1 MTTPSVPVQP
11 EPNAIRAT
19 PTPVRAAPTP
29 VRAEPA
35 RALTQKVIII
45 GAGPAGLMAAEVLS
59 NAGIQVHV
67 YDAMPSA
74 GRKFLLAGIGGLNL
88 THSEPPESFLT
99 RFYERNSHLTQVIT
113 AQPAIELGAW
123 AKGLGIDTFTG
134 TSGRIFPTDM
144 KAAPLLRA
152 WLHRLRSNGV
162 QFHMRHRWTGWDESA
177 TGQSLG
183 ALKFEKTTAG
193 SPEIADPNASGTPEN
208 STTSNSIAQSTVSAR
223 SVQHITVQADATILA
238 LGGASWQRLGSDGA
252 WVPWLRAKGIDVAD
266 LQPANCGFDVS
277 TNGKPGWSEH
287 FTTKYAGH
295 PFKTVAI
302 KIEGNGTKPDN
313 AFDFHRQGEF
323 VATQTGVEG
332 SLIYATSKLLR
343 ERIATYGSATFHL
356 DLLPQWDAA
365 KVLCEVSHP
374 RGSRSLS
381 SHLSSR
387 LNLEGIKLNIL
398 YELLSK
404 EAMND
409 PQQLAT
415 AIKSLPITVTATRPL
430 DEAISTAGGIRF
442 EAMTAQYMLSQ
453 LPGVFCAGEMLDWEA
468 PTGGYLLT
476 AAMATG
482 RAAGE
487 GAFEFVSRL

>member
-1 MTTPSVPVQP
+1 MKSKTV
-11 EPNAIRAT
+11 A
-19 PTPVRAAPTP
+19 
-29 VRAEPA
+29 
-35 RALTQKVIII
+35 II

-59 NAGIQVHV
+59 DANIEVHV

-88 THSEPPESFLT
+88 THSEPLELFLT
-99 RFYERNSHLTQVIT
+99 RYYERKEALAQVIT
-113 AQPAIELGAW
+113 AQPATQLGAW
-123 AKGLGIDTFTG
+123 AKGLGIDIFTG

-162 QFHMRHRWTGWDESA
+162 QFHMRHRWTGWNDQGEL
-177 TGQSLG
+177 Q
-183 ALKFEKTTAG
+183 FEKRSSSTA
-193 SPEIADPNASGTPEN
+193 EAE
-208 STTSNSIAQSTVSAR
+208 
-223 SVQHITVQADATILA
+223 HITVTPQATVLA

-266 LQPANCGFDVS
+266 LQPANCGFDVAV
-277 TNGKPGWSEH
+277 NGKPGWSEH
-287 FTTKYAGH
+287 FTTKFAGQ
-295 PFKTVAI
+295 PFKTVSI
-302 KIEGNGTKPDN
+302 KIEGDN
-313 AFDFHRQGEF
+313 AEPVFHRQGEF

-332 SLIYATSKLLR
+332 SLIYAASKLLR
-343 ERIATYGSATFHL
+343 ERIATHGNATFHL

-365 KVLCEVSHP
+365 KVLREVSHP

-381 SHLSSR
+381 SHLNSR

-398 YELLSK
+398 HELLSK
-404 EAMND
+404 EAMNN

-415 AIKSLPITVTATRPL
+415 AIKSLPITVTATRPI

-442 EAMTAQYMLSQ
+442 EAMTGQYMLNK

-476 AAMATG
+476 AALVTG
-482 RAAGE
+482 RVSGE
-487 GAFEFVSRL
+487 GVVAYLEQ

>member
-1 MTTPSVPVQP
+1 MNNIPV
-11 EPNAIRAT
+11 A
-19 PTPVRAAPTP
+19 
-29 VRAEPA
+29 
-35 RALTQKVIII
+35 II

-59 NAGIQVHV
+59 NAGVSVHV

-88 THSEPPESFLT
+88 THSEPLDTFIT
-99 RFYERNSHLTQVIT
+99 RYYERKDALAQQII
-113 AQPAIELGAW
+113 AQPAIEIGAW
-123 AKGLGIDTFTG
+123 AKSLGIDTFVG
-134 TSGRIFPTDM
+134 SSGRIFPTDM

-152 WLHRLRSNGV
+152 WLQRLRSQGV
-162 QFHMRHRWTGWDESA
+162 QFHMRHRWTGWDE
-177 TGQSLG
+177 QG
-183 ALKFEKTTAG
+183 ALKFEKTSVGSAELAAPSPTAP
-193 SPEIADPNASGTPEN
+193 SEY
-208 STTSNSIAQSTVSAR
+208 STLSAKD
-223 SVQHITVQADATILA
+223 VQHITVQAQATILA

-252 WVPWLRAKGIDVAD
+252 WVPWLRAKGVDVAD
-266 LQPANCGFDVS
+266 LLPANCGFDVA
-277 TNGKPGWSEH
+277 TNGKFGWSTH
-287 FTTKYAGH
+287 FSNKYAGQ

-302 KIEGNGTKPDN
+302 RVQASGKEPE
-313 AFDFHRQGEF
+313 FHRQGEF

-332 SLIYATSKLLR
+332 SLIYAASKLLR
-343 ERIATYGSATFHL
+343 ERIATQGSATFHL

-365 KVLCEVSHP
+365 KVLREVSHP

-387 LNLEGIKLNIL
+387 LNLDGIKLNIL

-404 EAMND
+404 DAMNN
-409 PQQLAT
+409 PQQLAA
-415 AIKSLPITVTATRPL
+415 AIKALPITVTATRPI
-430 DEAISTAGGIRF
+430 DEAISTAGGVRF
-442 EAMTAQYMLSQ
+442 EAMTGHYMLNT

-487 GAFEFVSRL
+487 GGLAYLQHKP